1 LGKGV
6 ARDEF
11 SDTDDTHGGAPV
23 HHTREK
29 LVVLDVARQASTAEV
44 ERLGFDI
51 GVVVEV
57 LGGLV
62 TTAKAVDLARKFLKA
77 AALGRSKVI
86 EIKGPTG
93 ARTIKLDGKTEAE
106 VEAEI
111 LKALPFLK

>member
-1 LGKGV
+1 MRISILGEEAVIDALKADLVESGLMPD
-6 ARDEF
+6 A
-11 SDTDDTHGGAPV
+11 DD
-23 HHTREK
+23 
-29 LVVLDVARQASTAEV
+29 RQAGAAEV

-62 TTAKAVDLARKFLKA
+62 TTAKAVDLARKFLKS

-106 VEAEI
+106 VEDEI